1 MGMDVGGGGLKA
13 DINITPLVDV
23 VLVLLIIFMVITPLM
38 TKHMPLLVPKK
49 AELDEPTEEMKRQV
63 VVHLYEDNTI
73 AVNHEPVE
81 LSQLKERLELALK
94 IQTVKLVFFE
104 ADDNAMYGQ
113 AVLVMDVIKST
124 GIRAVGIMTDDED

>member
-1 MGMDVGGGGLKA
+1 MAMDMGGGLKA
-13 DINITPLVDV
+13 DINITPLVDI

-38 TKHMPLLVPKK
+38 TKHVPLLVPKK
-49 AELDEPTEEMKRQV
+49 AEVEEPTEDMKRQV
-63 VVHLYEDNTI
+63 VVHLFEDNTI

-81 LSQLKERLELALK
+81 LSALKERLDLALR

-113 AVLVMDVIKST
+113 SVLVMDIIKST
-124 GIRAVGIMTDDED
+124 GIRAVGIMTDVED

>member
-1 MGMDVGGGGLKA
+1 MAMDMGGGLKA
-13 DINITPLVDV
+13 DINITPLVDI

-38 TKHMPLLVPKK
+38 TKSMPLLVPKK
-49 AELDEPTEEMKRQV
+49 AEVEEPTDDMKTQV
-63 VVHLYEDNTI
+63 VVHLFEDNTI
-73 AVNHEPVE
+73 EVNHEPVS
-81 LSQLKERLELALK
+81 LTDLKQRLELALK

-113 AVLVMDVIKST
+113 SVLVMDIIKST